1 MTPETPT
8 RSFLGKRASVLIRHE
23 VYVRPEGFEVDER
36 SLISFRRSWILFDE
50 VLLVTLHPVRA
61 WAGAVLAGFFGL
73 IFAGTGGLFLALE
86 KENPSASLVP
96 FAFSALFL
104 LMALAALVI
113 PRWTVTLQ
121 GLRSRTAMTRPSRGK
136 AQELYDQAVQLIL
149 AGRGRRETEAPPASF
164 GPEAPPEPPVLAY
177 EPS

>member
-1 MTPETPT
+1 MTPETPE

-50 VLLVTLHPVRA
+50 VLMVTLHPARA

-73 IFAGTGGLFLALE
+73 IFAGMGGLFLAVE
-86 KENPSASLVP
+86 KQNPWASLVP
-96 FAFSALFL
+96 FSF
-104 LMALAALVI
+104 AALLLVLALI
-113 PRWTVTLQ
+113 ALVVPRWTVTVQ
-121 GLRSRTAMTRPSRGK
+121 GLRSRAAMTRPTRGQ
-136 AQELYDQAVQLIL
+136 AQELYDQAIRLIS
-149 AGRGRRETEAPPASF
+149 AARGRQETETPPANF
-164 GPEAPPEPPVLAY
+164 GLEAPPEPPVLAF

>member
-1 MTPETPT
+1 VTPETPE

-50 VLLVTLHPVRA
+50 VQLVTLHPARA
-61 WAGAVLAGFFGL
+61 WAGAILAGFFGV
-73 IFAGTGGLFLALE
+73 IFAGAGALILAFEKDTPEVSLF
-86 KENPSASLVP
+86 P
-96 FAFSALFL
+96 FAFAALFL
-104 LMALAALVI
+104 VIALIALVV

-121 GLRSRTAMTRPSRGK
+121 GLRSRAAMTHSNRGK
-136 AQELYDQAVQLIL
+136 AQELYDQAVRLIST
-149 AGRGRRETEAPPASF
+149 ARERQETTAPPGSF

>member
-1 MTPETPT
+1 MTPEIPE

-50 VLLVTLHPVRA
+50 VLMVTLHPERA
-61 WAGAVLAGFFGL
+61 WAGAILAGFFGV
-73 IFAGTGGLFLALE
+73 IFAGAGGLILAFE
-86 KENPSASLVP
+86 KDTPEVSLFP
-96 FAFSALFL
+96 F
-104 LMALAALVI
+104 ALAALLLLLALIALVV

-121 GLRSRTAMTRPSRGK
+121 GLRSRTAMTRSSRGK
-136 AQELYDQAVQLIL
+136 AQELYDQAVRLIS
-149 AGRGRRETEAPPASF
+149 AARGRQENAAPPASV
-164 GPEAPPEPPVLAY
+164 GPAAPPEPPVLAY